1 MSKASGMKARMG
13 REGRRGWRTGLK
25 PEEMPGHKRIAR
37 LLLCQ
42 RPEAPLGQE
51 TVGRSSKAFPGVLGA
66 GQPVVVSVW
75 LRMKGVLHAA
85 FEREARGGWSHHRE
99 NKEERLGRGHGRAAA
114 VDGRTWGEPVGS
126 TGLPCHLTNPQENPH
141 YLLRPP
147 ELEF

>member
-1 MSKASGMKARMG
+1 MG
-13 REGRRGWRTGLK
+13 GGGRGGAQGLSQR
-25 PEEMPGHKRIAR
+25 EMPGHKRIAR

-85 FEREARGGWSHHRE
+85 FEREAGRLEPPQREQGRKVGGEGTDVQLLWMEGLGESLWGALGFLSSH
-99 NKEERLGRGHGRAAA
+99 KPSGK
-114 VDGRTWGEPVGS
+114 
-126 TGLPCHLTNPQENPH
+126 PH

-147 ELEF
+147 GAGILIIWDAGHI